1 MRKLFEY
8 QTETKNTYFQMRRV
22 AFFAIVVSTAAVI
35 ASIVTLPMLYSYVQ
49 NFQSHLIVETEFCKS
64 RSKDMWIEVHQ
75 LQTHTQSRS
84 KRAAGYGQPAST
96 GYGPVV
102 NPDTS
107 CCSCQQGPPG
117 NYFLMFDND

>member
-1 MRKLFEY
+1 MDQFK
-8 QTETKNTYFQMRRV
+8 ETDEQRQMRRV

-49 NFQSHLIVETEFCKS
+49 NFQSHLIVETEFCKA
-64 RSKDMWIEVHQ
+64 RSKDMWLEVHQ
-75 LQTHTQSRS
+75 LQTHTGRI

-107 CCSCQQGPPG
+107 CCACQEGPAG
-117 NYFLMFDND
+117 

>member
-1 MRKLFEY
+1 MDQFK
-8 QTETKNTYFQMRRV
+8 ETDEQRQMRRV

-49 NFQSHLIVETEFCKS
+49 NFQSHLIVETEFCKV
-64 RSKDMWIEVHQ
+64 RAKDMWSEMHQ
-75 LQTHTQSRS
+75 LQTHTRSR
-84 KRAAGYGQPAST
+84 RAAGYGQPAST

-117 NYFLMFDND
+117 